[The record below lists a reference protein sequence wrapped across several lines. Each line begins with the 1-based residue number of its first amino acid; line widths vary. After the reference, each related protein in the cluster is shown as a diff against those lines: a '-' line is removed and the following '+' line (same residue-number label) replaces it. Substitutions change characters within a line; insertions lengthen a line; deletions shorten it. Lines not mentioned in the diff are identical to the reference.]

1 MVRNI
6 LVTGATGLVGIQLLK
21 NLIKDGNNILITS
34 RNIEKTKKLLN
45 KHEIKNVSIIYVDL
59 MSENATKSLID
70 SIKGT
75 IDVVIH
81 NARSVEYLKITE
93 GSVSSADFQAELYM
107 AVVFPYLLLEGLLKR
122 NQPIKDIIFINS
134 IYGVVAPNKNLY
146 NDLNCESAI
155 NYGVSKAA
163 QIHLSKELAVRY
175 SDLGIRSNCIS
186 FGGIKGRASQDFMEK
201 YNQLTPLRGML
212 SMDDLYPPIK
222 FILDNMNLPI
232 TGENIKIDG
241 GWTIW

>member
-1 MVRNI
+1 MIRNI
-6 LVTGATGLVGIQLLK
+6 LITGATGLVGIELLK
-21 NLIKDGNNILITS
+21 NLLNDGHNIIITS
-34 RNIEKTKKLLN
+34 RDIDKTNKLLN
-45 KHEIKNVSIIYVDL
+45 EHEIKNVSIIYADL
-59 MSENATKSLID
+59 ISESATKNLIEN
-70 SIKGT
+70 IKGT

-81 NARSVEYLKITE
+81 NARSVEYLKITD
-93 GSVSSADFQAELYM
+93 GSVSSSDFQAELYM
-107 AVVFPYLLLEGLLKR
+107 AVVFPYLLTEGLLKK

-146 NDLNCESAI
+146 NDLNSESAI

-163 QIHLSKELAVRY
+163 QIHLCKEFAVRY

-186 FGGIKGRASQDFMEK
+186 FGGIKGRASQDFIRK
-201 YNQLTPLRGML
+201 YDQLTPLRGML
-212 SMDDLYPPIK
+212 SIGDVYPPIK
-222 FILDNMNLPI
+222 FLLENMNIPI